1 MEDLEIK
8 DWLTLD
14 RERAYYEILEGKTV
28 NFIGDSL
35 FAGHSLGKNY
45 TWPELMLGK
54 YYMQGENHGI
64 SGCTLSACED
74 GQNPII
80 SRFEKLPDN
89 DPDIVIFEGGRNDY
103 NKNSDIGTIDCL
115 DPATYLGAISMLV
128 SGLREKYPNALII
141 AVTFWKANGRLN
153 SGGKLCGEYTAAML
167 DACEKL
173 GVPIIDATDE
183 DASGIKMTDRTF
195 REKYSLAPSDV
206 CHLNFEGMKLA
217 LAFFEREIARIYTE
231 KK

>member
-14 RERAYYEILEGKTV
+14 RERAYYKVLEGKTV

-45 TWPELMLGK
+45 TWPALMLGK
-54 YYMQGENHGI
+54 YYMHGENHGI

-89 DPDIVIFEGGRNDY
+89 DPDIVI
-103 NKNSDIGTIDCL
+103 S
-115 DPATYLGAISMLV
+115 V
-128 SGLREKYPNALII
+128 II
-141 AVTFWKANGRLN
+141 EPRDDQPKDNFHGSSYA
-153 SGGKLCGEYTAAML
+153 CIAA
-167 DACEKL
+167 AR
-173 GVPIIDATDE
+173 V
-183 DASGIKMTDRTF
+183 
-195 REKYSLAPSDV
+195 LAE
-206 CHLNFEGMKLA
+206 FYK
-217 LAFFEREIARIYTE
+217 
-231 KK
+231 